1 MAKAKSLL
9 IVVLFSIT
17 NAVFAECTEFVGC
30 AACESH
36 IEKSFC
42 GGFEEIRKQFG
53 YKKNKDRPPV
63 TIGFYTRRSEGEEN
77 CASIDIDHVVS
88 LKEAFCRGLP
98 YFRWKHFANDQE
110 NQVEACSSINRSKG
124 ASGPDD
130 FRKKANNNDGT
141 EYEIVNLDQYLEK
154 YYYILK
160 KYDLLRQGEGSDAES
175 S

>member
-1 MAKAKSLL
+1 MVNAKSFL
-9 IVVLFSIT
+9 IVFIFVAT
-17 NAVFAECTEFVGC
+17 NSVFAECTVFPGC
-30 AACESH
+30 AECDKY
-36 IEKSFC
+36 IEEFFDDNFKTIRNSFAY
-42 GGFEEIRKQFG
+42 R
-53 YKKNKDRPPV
+53 YKPSTG
-63 TIGFYTRRSEGEEN
+63 TIGFYTHKSKGEEN
-77 CASIDIDHVVS
+77 CPSIEIDHVVS
-88 LKEAFCRGLP
+88 IKEAFCRGLP
-98 YFRWKHFANDQE
+98 RDIWENFANDPE
-110 NQVEACSSINRSKG
+110 NHVEACSSINKSKG